1 MTCSGDNGECPEPVE
16 AVGLCRGH
24 RERQKRGKPINSPL
38 RDYGDRWGAMA
49 EAWNRLLNET
59 DGFDREAYERA
70 KENVRIA
77 MKRWMSE
84 RYSLVPKQRAANN
97 VPKATDS

>member
-1 MTCSGDNGECPEPVE
+1 MTCSGDIGECPEPVE
-16 AVGLCRGH
+16 QSGLCAGH
-24 RERQKRGKPINSPL
+24 RQRQKRGEPTNTPL
-38 RDYGDRWGAMA
+38 RDYGDKWGTLT
-49 EAWNRLLNET
+49 EAWRRLLNDT

-84 RYSLVPKQRAANN
+84 RYRLVPKDAANN
-97 VPKATDS
+97 VPKPTDS